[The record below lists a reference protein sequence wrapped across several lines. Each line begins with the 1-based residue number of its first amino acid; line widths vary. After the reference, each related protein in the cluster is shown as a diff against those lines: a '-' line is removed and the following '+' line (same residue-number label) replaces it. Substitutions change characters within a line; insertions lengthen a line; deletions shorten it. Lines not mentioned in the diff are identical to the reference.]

1 MRQCSCR
8 PTPTDDADLWPRR
21 PVQRPPRAGAAHLCV
36 PCVCAWPPPL
46 YRDVRRCQ
54 ISASNARKNSPQYA
68 NRERTRTF
76 VRKSHARFTLILTP
90 HSCGTEIPLKHT
102 HKNKST
108 KRGEVS
114 PGSMHHG
121 DRTPRTRPNA
131 WRRRRELRARC
142 EGNQTISGVDHAWYV
157 TCFDCSSMTDERLA
171 RAEFREEVAGLPS

>member
-1 MRQCSCR
+1 MCCAQSNDRIPWYGFTSVGYCVEYVRQCSCR
-8 PTPTDDADLWPRR
+8 PTPTDDADRWPRR

-142 EGNQTISGVDHAWYV
+142 EGNQCG
-157 TCFDCSSMTDERLA
+157 
-171 RAEFREEVAGLPS
+171 